1 QAVDVFSL
9 GCIFHHCIV
18 PGSHP
23 FGQWYE
29 REANIIQDKASRIT
43 ELEHVP
49 DAHDLVSLMTAR
61 EPDLRPSA
69 GEVCKHPFFW
79 NEEKRLSFLLE
90 FSDRLEQDAV
100 QSPLL
105 VMVEA
110 GAHSVVGR
118 SWDVRLDAELTE
130 DAGRYRKYD
139 FSSVRDLLR
148 VVRNKRHHFHELPE
162 RVQAMMS
169 PLPGGFL

>member
-1 QAVDVFSL
+1 MAGGPSLSSSRRTQAVDVFSL

-90 FSDRLEQDAV
+90 FSDRLE
-100 QSPLL
+100 
-105 VMVEA
+105 
-110 GAHSVVGR
+110 
-118 SWDVRLDAELTE
+118 
-130 DAGRYRKYD
+130 
-139 FSSVRDLLR
+139 
-148 VVRNKRHHFHELPE
+148 
-162 RVQAMMS
+162 
-169 PLPGGFL
+169 

>member
-1 QAVDVFSL
+1 M
-9 GCIFHHCIV
+9 
-18 PGSHP
+18 
-23 FGQWYE
+23 
-29 REANIIQDKASRIT
+29 QDT
-43 ELEHVP
+43 
-49 DAHDLVSLMTAR
+49 
-61 EPDLRPSA
+61 
-69 GEVCKHPFFW
+69 
-79 NEEKRLSFLLE
+79 
-90 FSDRLEQDAV
+90 V

-118 SWDVRLDAELTE
+118 SWDIRLDPELTQ

-162 RVQAMMS
+162 RVQALMS
-169 PLPGGFL
+169 PVPGGFLRQELLKRMRFS